1 MFRWWNFLP
10 VLFWS
15 DLYDWLNLVFIF
27 ILYFSRVP
35 YDHKIHFNHVFIAI
49 ICVSILTVKKGNSIL
64 YFLCLLP
71 FSASPL
77 WCHWCLSQICSNKPQ
92 PGVDSLCLF
101 PFRTRGRSNRSVLAR
116 GCKTEG
122 WIFSSLDVFYFA
134 EIQGEKN
141 TFLKMGRIWKKKKTR
156 CNIPKLP
163 QGGTHSPTIC
173 VSLTRWLS
181 SLSHISGFL
190 SALWGFMATGWV
202 QGSKLH
208 LSAVYLFDDLSA
220 ALDHDGPVPFDGW
233 RHLVVVAQQ
242 AQQGVLVRVSTHRER
257 EREIDSS
264 HDKNADAEKKSS
276 KICFQSWF
284 KFICAHESDDLL
296 SSFDSRWTVVVEMKK
311 FKFNFSQSCIQRTSF
326 KSCGVGI
333 FTLAELPSSLC

>member
-10 VLFWS
+10 VLFCS

-141 TFLKMGRIWKKKKTR
+141 TFLKMGRIWKKKKNT
-156 CNIPKLP
+156 LQHP
-163 QGGTHSPTIC
+163 QVT
-173 VSLTRWLS
+173 TRWHPFTYNLRFPHKVAVIS
-181 SLSHISGFL
+181 FSDFRFPQCSLRFHGDRVSSGF
-190 SALWGFMATGWV
+190 
-202 QGSKLH
+202 
-208 LSAVYLFDDLSA
+208 
-220 ALDHDGPVPFDGW
+220 
-233 RHLVVVAQQ
+233 
-242 AQQGVLVRVSTHRER
+242 
-257 EREIDSS
+257 
-264 HDKNADAEKKSS
+264 
-276 KICFQSWF
+276 
-284 KFICAHESDDLL
+284 
-296 SSFDSRWTVVVEMKK
+296 
-311 FKFNFSQSCIQRTSF
+311 
-326 KSCGVGI
+326 
-333 FTLAELPSSLC
+333 